1 MVITACSFHAC
12 LPQGGWRVV
21 CLTALCALRNHT
33 PVCAV
38 PLWGCTLPL
47 EGTGL
52 VVWFAG
58 RPPVPSRPG
67 ELHPLGQLLLTAVFQ
82 HFSGFEIAL
91 HRCCLSCARRA
102 PLRFSKASTVCCQRF
117 FLRAVCCSGAP
128 AGACAPP

>member
-1 MVITACSFHAC
+1 MPASLREGAGGVSRRAVRA
-12 LPQGGWRVV
+12 PQ
-21 CLTALCALRNHT
+21 NHT

-38 PLWGCTLPL
+38 RLWGCTLPL
-47 EGTGL
+47 EGAGL

-58 RPPVPSRPG
+58 RPPVPSRPV

-82 HFSGFEIAL
+82 HFSGVELDL
-91 HRCCLSCARRA
+91 HRGRLSFARRA